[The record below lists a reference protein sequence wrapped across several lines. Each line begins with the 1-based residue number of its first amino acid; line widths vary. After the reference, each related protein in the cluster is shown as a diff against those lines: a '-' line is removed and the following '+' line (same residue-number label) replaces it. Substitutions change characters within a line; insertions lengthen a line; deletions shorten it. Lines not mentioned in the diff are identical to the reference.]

1 MDTFS
6 QLLLN
11 GLSAGALYALVAVGF
26 NLIYGTTKFFNLT
39 HGSMLVV
46 GAYVVVF
53 LADEN
58 GLGLSLAIVVGV
70 VVAGVAGY
78 LTEKLVYRPL
88 RRRRASNMVLLVASL
103 GALTAIQAAIAML
116 FTSEF
121 RPLAN
126 AGAPSG
132 TVEILGGVV
141 TGMQVVIFIA
151 ALVCAAALALLLRFT
166 LLGKAITAVSDDEEV
181 AAVVGIDTDRVIAT
195 VFVIGSGLAGLAG
208 ILIGLD
214 NGVDP
219 SIGLALLFK
228 GVIACIVGGIGSLPG
243 AVLGGFLL
251 GLVENFGIWKIPGV
265 WKDAIAFAVLI
276 VFLLLRPQGLI
287 PRS

>member
-39 HGSMLVV
+39 HGAMLTV
-46 GAYVVVF
+46 GAYTVAL
-53 LADEN
+53 LADEM
-58 GLGLSLAIVVGV
+58 GLALGLAI
-70 VVAGVAGY
+70 VAGVALAGASGY
-78 LTEKLVYRPL
+78 AIEKSVYLPL

-103 GALTAIQAAIAML
+103 GAMTAIQATIAML

-121 RPLAN
+121 RALA
-126 AGAPSG
+126 GGGSPQE
-132 TVEILGGVV
+132 TVDILGGAV
-141 TGMQVVIFIA
+141 TRTQIIIFFA
-151 ALVCAAALALLLRFT
+151 ALTSAAGIALLLKLT
-166 LLGKAITAVSDDEEV
+166 TLGKAITAVSDDEEV
-181 AAVVGIDTDRVIAT
+181 AAVVGIDTGRVIAI
-195 VFVIGSGLAGLAG
+195 VFVIGSALAGLAG
-208 ILIGLD
+208 ILLGLD

-219 SIGLALLFK
+219 AMGLNLLFK

-243 AVLGGFLL
+243 AVLGAFLL

-276 VFLLLRPQGLI
+276 VFLLFRPQGLI

>member
-1 MDTFS
+1 MDTFF

-11 GLSAGALYALVAVGF
+11 GLSAGSLYALVAIGF

-39 HGSMLVV
+39 HGSMLTV
-46 GAYVVVF
+46 GAYAVVF
-53 LADEN
+53 LADER
-58 GLGLSLAIVVGV
+58 GVSLGLAIA
-70 VVAGVAGY
+70 AGVALAGAAGFAIEKTVY
-78 LTEKLVYRPL
+78 LPL

-121 RPLAN
+121 RALAN
-126 AGAPSG
+126 AGAPSST
-132 TVEILGGVV
+132 TVILGGAV
-141 TGMQVVIFIA
+141 TTTQIIIFFT
-151 ALVCAAALALLLRFT
+151 ALASAVGVWLLLRLT

-181 AAVVGIDTDRVIAT
+181 AAVVGIDTNRVIAT

-208 ILIGLD
+208 ILLGLD

-219 SIGLALLFK
+219 AMGLNLLLK

-243 AVLGGFLL
+243 AVLGAFVL
-251 GLVENFGIWKIPGV
+251 GLIENFGIWKISGV
-265 WKDAIAFAVLI
+265 WKDAIAFGVLI
-276 VFLLLRPQGLI
+276 VFLLVRPRGLI
-287 PRS
+287 SRS